1 MMRIKSSGS
10 ALPEFQRGRSIQIQ
24 VDGKAIKAFEGET
37 VAAALLASGIYIFR
51 LSQKNQEPRGLF
63 CGMGICY
70 ECLVTVNGTHAVQ
83 ACLTPVAEGMQVETC
98 REWEL

>member
-1 MMRIKSSGS
+1 
-10 ALPEFQRGRSIQIQ
+10 
-24 VDGKAIKAFEGET
+24 VDGKAIEAFEGET
-37 VAAALLASGIYIFR
+37 VAAALLASGIHTFR
-51 LSQKNQEPRGLF
+51 LSRKYQEPRGLY

>member
-1 MMRIKSSGS
+1 MRIKSFGS
-10 ALPEFQRGRSIQIQ
+10 TLPEWQRGRSIQIQ
-24 VDGKAIKAFEGET
+24 VDGKVIEAFEGET
-37 VAAALLASGIYIFR
+37 VAAALLAAGIHTFR
-51 LSQKNQEPRGLF
+51 LSRKNKEPRGLF